1 MSTRNAPALSL
12 PDRIS
17 RRFLT
22 IKDVA
27 PSVVLISFNQNSRTV
42 GYGFENQR
50 IPSAHRPGTEEN
62 AGGLL
67 DLISGR

>member
-1 MSTRNAPALSL
+1 MHQPCLSL
-12 PDRIS
+12 TGFPGD
-17 RRFLT
+17 FWT

-50 IPSAHRPGTEEN
+50 IPSAHRPGTEKN

-67 DLISGR
+67 DLISG